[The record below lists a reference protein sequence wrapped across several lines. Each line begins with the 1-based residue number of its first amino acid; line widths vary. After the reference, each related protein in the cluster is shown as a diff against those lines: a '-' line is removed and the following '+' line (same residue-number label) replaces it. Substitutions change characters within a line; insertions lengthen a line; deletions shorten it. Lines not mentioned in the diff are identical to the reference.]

1 MNEYHKQFILVSHS
15 NSVINTFTY
24 IPIAMWCYTKKG
36 DWREEE
42 SPTKP
47 QVSAPDTMQEESWHE
62 QMAAIQLFK
71 QA

>member
-1 MNEYHKQFILVSHS
+1 MMLHKKRG
-15 NSVINTFTY
+15 TEER
-24 IPIAMWCYTKKG
+24 G
-36 DWREEE
+36 EE

-62 QMAAIQLFK
+62 QMAAIQPFK